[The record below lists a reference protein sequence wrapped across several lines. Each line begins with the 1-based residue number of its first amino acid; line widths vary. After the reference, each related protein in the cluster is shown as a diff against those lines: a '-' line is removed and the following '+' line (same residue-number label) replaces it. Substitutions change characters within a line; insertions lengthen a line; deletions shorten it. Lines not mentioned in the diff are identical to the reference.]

1 MSLLY
6 LSLSSSKLSVDIDF
20 TWINFLFVVSKIQKL
35 FPIWISS
42 FVDPNE
48 SLMNMMRD
56 MYQNCDPEMK
66 KMIAEAWT
74 KSREETDKMKK

>member
-1 MSLLY
+1 
-6 LSLSSSKLSVDIDF
+6 
-20 TWINFLFVVSKIQKL
+20 
-35 FPIWISS
+35 
-42 FVDPNE
+42 
-48 SLMNMMRD
+48 MMRD